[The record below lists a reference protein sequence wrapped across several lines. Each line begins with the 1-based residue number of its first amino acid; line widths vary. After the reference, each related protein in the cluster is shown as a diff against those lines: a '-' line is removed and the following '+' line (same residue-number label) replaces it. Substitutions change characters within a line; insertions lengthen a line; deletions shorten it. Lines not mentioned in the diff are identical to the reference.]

1 MQSACGC
8 DFLSRATGGKIA
20 PHKIGAHGPS
30 MRIQSVGSC
39 RLSLHC
45 SRIDLTLMGEEF
57 AMRIYLPVILLVLVL
72 SSLPV
77 AAQQIRG
84 DYLETR
90 SADVYTGQCFANGE
104 VNLVGNEAILAWHVQ
119 SGSWDGVPLQGLTVA
134 AAVRANGTLG
144 DPYESPYPAKAV
156 LLVDDQAT
164 EQQRAAL
171 VNFAHLMGGELLK
184 NVQQVISTQMELVVN
199 AEHHGSAMLRAGR
212 FATVQ
217 TRSIGG
223 QDHLC
228 GNEETFYPPLTEL
241 AHSMPAVALTD
252 MYSGPG
258 LGVSWDLHGKRSAFV
273 GTFDRE

>member
-1 MQSACGC
+1 
-8 DFLSRATGGKIA
+8 
-20 PHKIGAHGPS
+20 
-30 MRIQSVGSC
+30 MR
-39 RLSLHC
+39 LKF
-45 SRIDLTLMGEEF
+45 T
-57 AMRIYLPVILLVLVL
+57 ILLVCLIAGL
-72 SSLPV
+72 TISM
-77 AAQQIRG
+77 AAQEIRG

-119 SGSWDGVPLQGLTVA
+119 SGSWEGVPLKARTAA
-134 AAVRANGTLG
+134 AAVRAKGTLG
-144 DPYESPYPAKAV
+144 DPYENPYPAKAV
-156 LLVDDQAT
+156 LLVDDEASA
-164 EQQRAAL
+164 QQRTAL
-171 VNFAHLMGGELLK
+171 VNFAKHMGGELLK
-184 NVQQVISTQMELVVN
+184 NVEQVIPTQMELVVN
-199 AEHHGSAMLRAGR
+199 AEHHGAAMLRAGR

>member
-1 MQSACGC
+1 MRNLSMLLICLLAC
-8 DFLSRATGGKIA
+8 LSI
-20 PHKIGAHGPS
+20 S
-30 MRIQSVGSC
+30 M
-39 RLSLHC
+39 
-45 SRIDLTLMGEEF
+45 
-57 AMRIYLPVILLVLVL
+57 
-72 SSLPV
+72 

-119 SGSWDGVPLQGLTVA
+119 SGSWDGVSLQGLTVA

-144 DPYESPYPAKAV
+144 DPYENPYPAKAV

-164 EQQRAAL
+164 VPQQAAL
-171 VNFAHLMGGELLK
+171 VNFAKRMGGELLN
-184 NVQQVISTQMELVVN
+184 NVEQVIPTQMELVVN
-199 AEHHGSAMLRAGR
+199 AEHHGAAMLRAGR
-212 FATVQ
+212 FATVE

-228 GNEETFYPPLTEL
+228 GNEVTFYPPLTEL

-252 MYSGPG
+252 TYHGPG
-258 LGVSWDLHGKRSAFV
+258 LGISWDLHGKRSAFV
-273 GTFDRE
+273 GIFSR